1 MKAIIIFFIGLLTGS
16 TVVAQHA
23 KFITTGTIE
32 YDKTINMFAI
42 ARGLLNKNDVFS
54 NQAFEQY
61 QKNQPQFVKFKGKL
75 IFNKDKTLF
84 TTERPIE
91 NVVIFQAN
99 PLANQYNTT
108 YVDFSSGISTILR
121 SIQGQDFL
129 VKDSIRKIKWRIMGD
144 TREIAGYTCREA
156 HGVVQDSIYVVA
168 FYTDKIWVSGGPE
181 SFSGLPGMI
190 LQVTLPRE
198 HVTWAATKVTI
209 EPVPDAALTPP
220 QKGKPISNKQLVE
233 TLRAAFSARG
243 STGKYQLKIFTL

>member
-16 TVVAQHA
+16 TVMAQHA

-61 QKNQPQFVKFKGKL
+61 QKNQPQFAKFKDKL
-75 IFNKDKTLF
+75 TFNKDKTLF
-84 TTERPIE
+84 TTERP
-91 NVVIFQAN
+91 NDVVIFQAN
-99 PLANQYNTT
+99 PLANQYNIT
-108 YVDFSSGISTILR
+108 YVDFSSGMSTILR
-121 SIQGQDFL
+121 SVQGQDFL
-129 VKDSIRKIKWRIMGD
+129 VKDSIRKIKWRIMGN

-198 HVTWAATKVTI
+198 HVTWAATKVDLVS
-209 EPVPDAALTPP
+209 VPETAITPP
-220 QKGKPISNKQLVE
+220 QKGKPVNHKQLVE
-233 TLRAAFSARG
+233 TLRAAFSPRG
-243 STGKYQLKIFTL
+243 TLGKYQLKIFTL